1 MKVAICIV
9 SVVAVTAL
17 VASASHVPT
26 GASSQYRSQNN
37 LGQYSFGFDEAGATG
52 GSFRHERSLAPG
64 TVQGSYGLN
73 GADGKLRIVHYTADP
88 VNGFQASIQTN
99 EMAEPR
105 DSAGVA
111 VNHAATVVAAAPVAA
126 PVPVAPAPV
135 PVAAPAPV
143 PVAVAAAPAPV
154 PVYAAAQ
161 VLPAL
166 APPAAFGYHVV
177 AHHYAPA
184 ALGYYRS

>member
-1 MKVAICIV
+1 MAV
-9 SVVAVTAL
+9 SAL
-17 VASASHVPT
+17 LASASHLPT

-88 VNGFQASIQTN
+88 VNGFRASIQTN
-99 EMAEPR
+99 EVSEPR

-111 VNHAATVVAAAPVAA
+111 VNHAAAVVA
-126 PVPVAPAPV
+126 APAPV
-135 PVAAPAPV
+135 PVAVAPLPAA

-154 PVYAAAQ
+154 PVVPAFAAPL
-161 VLPAL
+161 LPAL
-166 APPAAFGYHVV
+166 APPTAFGYNVV
-177 AHHYAPA
+177 AHHYGPA
-184 ALGYYRS
+184 AFGY

>member
-1 MKVAICIV
+1 MAV
-9 SVVAVTAL
+9 SAL

-88 VNGFQASIQTN
+88 VNGFRASIQTN
-99 EMAEPR
+99 EVAEPR

-111 VNHAATVVAAAPVAA
+111 VNHAATVVAAPAVPVAA
-126 PVPVAPAPV
+126 PAVPVAAPAV

-143 PVAVAAAPAPV
+143 PVYAAP
-154 PVYAAAQ
+154 

-166 APPAAFGYHVV
+166 APPAAFGYNVV
-177 AHHYAPA
+177 SHHYAP
-184 ALGYYRS
+184 LGY